1 VSGGN
6 SARLF
11 ILFILFILFKTFSNP
26 HNKTHKYNIY
36 IKQVVDYMEQQGDV
50 VVSNVVPDN

>member
-1 VSGGN
+1 MSY
-6 SARLF
+6 
-11 ILFILFILFKTFSNP
+11 ILFKTFSNP